1 MTTQWVSLSLNMV
14 ASLTYKQ
21 VLKNILFTVYALP
34 SEDFYIRDGLLLLDE
49 LVVDDRN
56 QSGDTLGRRRLQTPH
71 KLKKLN
77 KAYLEYFDILKENP
91 PIMID
96 SWGKIFSYQKTEWHT
111 VKSVSIKRRE
121 ARDTHTRLWCKHVN
135 FPFIINQPHY
145 SKNWASVLYLNK
157 KPWLLYDLSEERQE
171 DSRRKI

>member
-1 MTTQWVSLSLNMV
+1 MV

-21 VLKNILFTVYALP
+21 VLKYVRFPVYALP
-34 SEDFYIRDGLLLLDE
+34 SEDFYVRDGLLLLNE

-56 QSGDTLGRRRLQTPH
+56 QAGDTLGVRRLQTPH

-77 KAYLEYFDILKENP
+77 KAYEEYFDILKENP
-91 PIMID
+91 PVMVD
-96 SWGKIFSYQKTEWHT
+96 SNGKIFSYEKTEWHT
-111 VKSVSIKRRE
+111 VKSVRIKRRE
-121 ARDTHTRLWCKHVN
+121 ARDTHTRLWCSGVN

-145 SKNWASVLYLNK
+145 SKEWASVLYLNK